1 MHRVSKMNHEETI
14 EEGKK
19 VLTQVQRMKIGQRM
33 KRLKSRMAMS
43 RKKALRRMA
52 SKDVLMKRA
61 MKSARMDRFKKFSQG
76 KMPSELT
83 PGQRQII
90 SNRLAKLSPV
100 LKRIAV
106 RLVQSKRKQEMA
118 RKRKGSK

>member
-1 MHRVSKMNHEETI
+1 MTTEELQDI
-14 EEGKK
+14 EESTKRT
-19 VLTQVQRMKIGQRM
+19 LTQVQRMKIGQRM

-43 RKKALRRMA
+43 RKRALKRMA

-61 MKSARMDRFKKFSQG
+61 MKSARMDRFKKFAQG
-76 KMPSELT
+76 KKPGDLT
-83 PGQRQII
+83 PGQRQVI
-90 SNRLAKLSPV
+90 SNRLARLSPI

-106 RLVQSKRKQEMA
+106 RLVQTKRKQEIA